1 MVTDPIADLLIRIK
15 NAYLAS
21 HQSLVVPHSR
31 LKETLVKILINHH
44 YLKGAKIEGKK
55 PFLNL
60 KIDLKYINRQPA
72 LTNVRRISRP
82 GVRHYADVAK
92 LNSLIKG
99 RGITLLSTSK
109 GIMTVAEARKLSVGG
124 EIICKIN

>member
-1 MVTDPIADLLIRIK
+1 MTDPIADLLTRIK
-15 NAYLAS
+15 NAYLAK
-21 HQSLVVPHSR
+21 HQSLIVPRSR
-31 LKETLVKILINHH
+31 LKEEVVKILIKHH
-44 YLKGAKIEGKK
+44 YLANVKVEGKK

-60 KIDLKYINRQPA
+60 KIDLKYVNRQPVI
-72 LTNVRRISRP
+72 TNVRRISRP

-99 RGITLLSTSK
+99 RGMTLLSTSR
-109 GIMTVAEARKLSVGG
+109 GIMTVAEARKLKVGG

>member
-1 MVTDPIADLLIRIK
+1 MTDPIADLLTRIK
-15 NAYLAS
+15 NAYLAK
-21 HQSLVVPHSR
+21 HQSLIVPHSR
-31 LKETLVKILINHH
+31 LKEALVKILINNH
-44 YLKGAKIEGKK
+44 YLKGLKIEGKR

-60 KIDLKYINRQPA
+60 NIDLKYINRQPA

-92 LNSLIKG
+92 LDRLIKG
-99 RGITLLSTSK
+99 RGVTLLSTSK

-124 EIICKIN
+124 EIICKIS